1 MSLIGQQVMV
11 RGSDGK
17 MYSSP
22 QAAQAAGVNYT
33 MGGGFRGVQNA
44 IGRQRGVPSSV
55 SQGTQGGIQQINP
68 FQPSQPPTPPPR
80 QDNLTNFTRMLGGG
94 NFNNPNFRGQPL
106 PQYQGPQVPTAPP
119 RAPQQGGGQITTGRE
134 FLRDREA
141 RLPMIPSRNFLE
153 QRQRLQPQM
162 PPQGGGQVTNQ
173 AFLDRAVP
181 IPNQPPQMR
190 RPLGGGGRNPSQT
203 YQPQVPPQGG
213 GFQPLQNLYN
223 QRQKM
228 PQPPMP
234 SQGGDMVSG
243 PDMNFL
249 LDGRNPSNLFLN
261 PFNQQPQVPTR
272 GQPTPP
278 GLTVLPPRFGDSAPP
293 MQGPRPGGPFVPT
306 GPMDEMTRR
315 RVESGQQFK
324 YGGGSPSTP
333 INTVADN
340 VMGGYLGDI
349 YGSTAPPSQQVAT
362 TTAMNGDQT
371 FRDFKQDPYGTMNYG
386 DSFKPLLSGGGLTSG
401 TTNFTRYDP
410 VTDTYHGTIGG
421 IAGNIPITRKGSEV
435 SDAFKTNF
443 EASFAQN
450 DETSPPSGSA
460 GTGTTTTTGTGATTT
475 TGTGTTTTTG
485 TGTTPTTTTDT
496 GTTPTTGTASGEQPF
511 VTSVD
516 KTETRMDPIT
526 QQLLFG
532 LDGQGGF
539 IPGAFEAAERTFF
552 DAQGRPI
559 VVPQEIAG
567 LSPDQLRAAQLARS
581 QVGVQRPFIEEA
593 MGLGRQGLGSLERG
607 LTDQAIFDKEALQE
621 MRRGADF
628 ALDQRDLGLMDALGG
643 IAEGR
648 GKAIGAEARLRG
660 DLADQERFQTGA
672 TDKYLQQLGQRE
684 GIARSAADQFGM
696 DLARTRQQGRRTFDE
711 FGRDV
716 TDSLGMRA
724 MAGEGLDRDLARSE
738 LMATLGTDRQR
749 RGLGR
754 AEGTLMRGIG
764 GLDTGIS
771 EAEGLT
777 RRSTRG
783 FDPSMTEQFFDP
795 FEDRVVQQTI
805 EDISEQATKGD
816 IAQRA
821 RDIASGGQSAFGSRA
836 KLAAGERAEA
846 LGRGLAKEIGAL
858 RSRGFGQAQQSALGE
873 FARQRGAESAA
884 ASGLSSLA
892 GQRFGG
898 RQALSGARE
907 RRSQQELA
915 ASRGLSDILSR
926 GATQRFGAGSGFADA
941 ASQAAA
947 QKLGAGT
954 AFGDLIGRT
963 AAQQLGA
970 QQQLGQTLGQTG
982 ASGFGALSGLG
993 SLIGSGAQQRF
1004 AAGTGLGQTLA
1015 GLGQASAGAR
1025 QQAGSTGMGI
1035 SSNLANLFRG
1045 IGGTQAQ
1052 GGAQLGSAQ
1061 AGFGSQ
1067 LAGLGSQLQQ
1077 AGTSDIGLLQ
1087 GMGAQAQAQRQRE
1100 LDAQRAMLLQAQQAP
1115 LAQYQA
1121 LMPFVGMAPTGQTT
1135 FRTQFGTPPSA
1146 LQAGLGVGLSGLGAL
1161 GNFYNR
1167 DRTKD

>member
-1 MSLIGQQVMV
+1 MFRAM
-11 RGSDGK
+11 
-17 MYSSP
+17 P
-22 QAAQAAGVNYT
+22 QNFPMQRSVGAPT
-33 MGGGFRGVQNA
+33 MGGMQ
-44 IGRQRGVPSSV
+44 S
-55 SQGTQGGIQQINP
+55 IQP
-68 FQPSQPPTPPPR
+68 LQPPTPPPR
-80 QDNLTNFTRMLGGG
+80 QDNLMNFTRMLGGG
-94 NFNNPNFRGQPL
+94 SFNNPNFRGQPL
-106 PQYQGPQVPTAPP
+106 PQNYGPQVPTAPP
-119 RAPQQGGGQITTGRE
+119 RAPQQGGGFATTGQEFFRNQPSQRLPMQPPQMQQPRRKFLEQSLSPQLMPQPQVPQQGGGQVFQGGGGGPMGGQAFRGGQPFTLPGQRLPMQPPQMRTQGPDNIGGRSLAQIRQEVGGTPAPFQQNLTDHRARMPRNAFGPQPALLPPQMRPPQVPPQGGGQITTGRE
-134 FLRDREA
+134 FLR
-141 RLPMIPSRNFLE
+141 N
-153 QRQRLQPQM
+153 QPVM
-162 PPQGGGQVTNQ
+162 PGVRSSLGVGSG
-173 AFLDRAVP
+173 
-181 IPNQPPQMR
+181 QPPQM
-190 RPLGGGGRNPSQT
+190 P
-203 YQPQVPPQGG
+203 QPQVPPQTGASPLPE
-213 GFQPLQNLYN
+213 GFSYTAPPDGMYTMD
-223 QRQKM
+223 M
-228 PQPPMP
+228 PQYGKRFAYGP
-234 SQGGDMVSG
+234 QGQRVEVDDNRIGLGG
-243 PDMNFL
+243 PT
-249 LDGRNPSNLFLN
+249 G
-261 PFNQQPQVPTR
+261 QVPM
-272 GQPTPP
+272 PP

-293 MQGPRPGGPFVPT
+293 MQGPRPGGPFMPKEVP
-306 GPMDEMTRR
+306 
-315 RVESGQQFK
+315 
-324 YGGGSPSTP
+324 
-333 INTVADN
+333 
-340 VMGGYLGDI
+340 
-349 YGSTAPPSQQVAT
+349 
-362 TTAMNGDQT
+362 
-371 FRDFKQDPYGTMNYG
+371 
-386 DSFKPLLSGGGLTSG
+386 
-401 TTNFTRYDP
+401 
-410 VTDTYHGTIGG
+410 
-421 IAGNIPITRKGSEV
+421 SEV
-435 SDAFKTNF
+435 KDAFETN
-443 EASFAQN
+443 
-450 DETSPPSGSA
+450 
-460 GTGTTTTTGTGATTT
+460 TGTTTTTGTSDMMAGTLGGRGYGRFPLGSAGPEYLYDDAGNPIMEPRFGGGFNLPGSAGTGTNTTAMNGGQT
-475 TGTGTTTTTG
+475 SAQNGGTPPPSGSAGTGTTTTTG

-643 IAEGR
+643 IEEGR
-648 GKAIGAEARLRG
+648 GRAIGAEARLRG

-672 TDKYLQQLGQRE
+672 TDRYLQQLGQRE
-684 GIARSAADQFGM
+684 GLARGAADQFGM

-716 TDSLGMRA
+716 TDALGMRA

-754 AEGTLMRGIG
+754 AEGTLMQGIG
-764 GLDTGIS
+764 GLDTGIR
-771 EAEGLT
+771 EAERLT

-783 FDPSMTEQFFDP
+783 FDPRMTEQFFDP

-873 FARQRGAESAA
+873 FARQRAAESAA

-926 GATQRFGAGSGFADA
+926 GATTRFGAGSGFADA

-1146 LQAGLGVGLSGLGAL
+1146 LQAGLGTGLAGLGAL
-1161 GNFYNR
+1161 GTFFRNPAN
-1167 DRTKD
+1167 TGT

>member
-1 MSLIGQQVMV
+1 MF
-11 RGSDGK
+11 RG
-17 MYSSP
+17 MP
-22 QAAQAAGVNYT
+22 QNFPMQRSVGAPT
-33 MGGGFRGVQNA
+33 MGGMQ
-44 IGRQRGVPSSV
+44 S
-55 SQGTQGGIQQINP
+55 IQP
-68 FQPSQPPTPPPR
+68 LQPPTPPPR
-80 QDNLTNFTRMLGGG
+80 QDNLMNFTRMLGGG
-94 NFNNPNFRGQPL
+94 NFNNPNFRAQPL

-119 RAPQQGGGQITTGRE
+119 RAPQQGGIFNRPYLGAAAERGLIERPPNPNQRVQPQPALLPNRAFPMQQPQVPPQSDGQVTNQLPLRQEFARAPQQGGGFATTGQEFFRNQPGQRLPMQPPQMQQPPMPPQGGGQITTGRE
-134 FLRDREA
+134 FLRNQPVMPGVRSS
-141 RLPMIPSRNFLE
+141 LGVGSGQL
-153 QRQRLQPQM
+153 PQM
-162 PPQGGGQVTNQ
+162 P
-173 AFLDRAVP
+173 
-181 IPNQPPQMR
+181 
-190 RPLGGGGRNPSQT
+190 
-203 YQPQVPPQGG
+203 QPQVPPQGG
-213 GFQPLQNLYN
+213 GQVF
-223 QRQKM
+223 
-228 PQPPMP
+228 
-234 SQGGDMVSG
+234 QGGGGG
-243 PDMNFL
+243 PMGGQAFR
-249 LDGRNPSNLFLN
+249 G
-261 PFNQQPQVPTR
+261 
-272 GQPTPP
+272 GQPFTSP

-293 MQGPRPGGPFVPT
+293 MQGPRPGGPFMPT

-315 RVESGQQFK
+315 RVESGEQFK
-324 YGGGSPSTP
+324 YGAPSTG
-333 INTVADN
+333 T
-340 VMGGYLGDI
+340 G
-349 YGSTAPPSQQVAT
+349 TT
-362 TTAMNGDQT
+362 TTAMNGGQT
-371 FRDFKQDPYGTMNYG
+371 
-386 DSFKPLLSGGGLTSG
+386 
-401 TTNFTRYDP
+401 
-410 VTDTYHGTIGG
+410 
-421 IAGNIPITRKGSEV
+421 
-435 SDAFKTNF
+435 
-443 EASFAQN
+443 FAQN
-450 DETSPPSGSA
+450 GGTPPPSGSA
-460 GTGTTTTTGTGATTT
+460 GTGTTTTGTD
-475 TGTGTTTTTG
+475 TTTTTG

-648 GKAIGAEARLRG
+648 GRAIGAEARLRG

-672 TDKYLQQLGQRE
+672 TDRYLQQLGQRE
-684 GIARSAADQFGM
+684 GLARSAADQFGM

-716 TDSLGMRA
+716 TDALGMRA

-873 FARQRGAESAA
+873 FARQRAAESAA

-1146 LQAGLGVGLSGLGAL
+1146 LQAGLGVGLSGLGAI

>member
-55 SQGTQGGIQQINP
+55 SQRTQGGIQQINP
-68 FQPSQPPTPPPR
+68 LQPSQPPMPPPR
-80 QDNLTNFTRMLGGG
+80 QDNLMNFTRNLGGG
-94 NFNNPNFRGQPL
+94 SFNNPNFRGQPL

-119 RAPQQGGGQITTGRE
+119 RAPQQGGGFFNNIQERFRNQPGQI
-134 FLRDREA
+134 
-141 RLPMIPSRNFLE
+141 LPMQPSQNLLE
-153 QRQRLQPQM
+153 QMQRPQMQM
-162 PPQGGGQVTNQ
+162 PPQGG
-173 AFLDRAVP
+173 
-181 IPNQPPQMR
+181 
-190 RPLGGGGRNPSQT
+190 
-203 YQPQVPPQGG
+203 
-213 GFQPLQNLYN
+213 
-223 QRQKM
+223 
-228 PQPPMP
+228 
-234 SQGGDMVSG
+234 DMVPG

-278 GLTVLPPRFGDSAPP
+278 GLTVLPPRYGDSAPP

-386 DSFKPLLSGGGLTSG
+386 DSFKPLGSGGGLTSG

-410 VTDTYHGTIGG
+410 VTDTYHGAIGG

-450 DETSPPSGSA
+450 GGTPPPSGSA
-460 GTGTTTTTGTGATTT
+460 GTGTTTTTGTGDMMAGTLGGRGYGRFPLGSAGPEYLYDDAGNPIMEPRFGGGFNLPGSAGTGTTT

-485 TGTTPTTTTDT
+485 T

-628 ALDQRDLGLMDALGG
+628 ALDQRDLGLMDSLGG

-648 GKAIGAEARLRG
+648 GRAIGAESRLRG

-672 TDKYLQQLGQRE
+672 TDRYLQQLGQRE
-684 GIARSAADQFGM
+684 GLARGAADQFGM

-716 TDSLGMRA
+716 TDALGMRA

-764 GLDTGIS
+764 GLDTGIR
-771 EAEGLT
+771 EAERLT

-783 FDPSMTEQFFDP
+783 FDPRMTERFFDP

-821 RDIASGGQSAFGSRA
+821 QDIASGGQSAFGSRA

-926 GATQRFGAGSGFADA
+926 GATTRFGAGSGFADA

-982 ASGFGALSGLG
+982 AAGFGALSGLG

-1115 LAQYQA
+1115 LPQYQA

>member
-1 MSLIGQQVMV
+1 MF
-11 RGSDGK
+11 RG
-17 MYSSP
+17 MP
-22 QAAQAAGVNYT
+22 QNFPMQRSVGAPT
-33 MGGGFRGVQNA
+33 MGGMQ
-44 IGRQRGVPSSV
+44 S
-55 SQGTQGGIQQINP
+55 IQP
-68 FQPSQPPTPPPR
+68 LQPPTPPPR
-80 QDNLTNFTRMLGGG
+80 QDNLMNFTRMLGGG
-94 NFNNPNFRGQPL
+94 NFNNSNFRAQPL
-106 PQYQGPQVPTAPP
+106 PQYQGPQAPTAPP
-119 RAPQQGGGQITTGRE
+119 RAPQQGGGFATTGQE
-134 FLRDREA
+134 FFSNQPRQ
-141 RLPMIPSRNFLE
+141 RLPMQPP
-153 QRQRLQPQM
+153 QRPQPPM
-162 PPQGGGQVTNQ
+162 PPQGGGQVTTGREFLRNQ
-173 AFLDRAVP
+173 PVMPGVRSSLGVGSGQPPQMPQPLMRTQGPTFGQIRQEVGGTPAPFQPIQTDHRARMPTNFSLRDAFEPQPASAQP
-181 IPNQPPQMR
+181 QGMPPQMR
-190 RPLGGGGRNPSQT
+190 RPRGGGGRNPFRQEFAGASPLSNERALEDFRNKMGNMGSGPGQILLDDLLPKIQFERGQPPQMP
-203 YQPQVPPQGG
+203 QPQVPPQTGASPLPE
-213 GFQPLQNLYN
+213 GFSYTA
-223 QRQKM
+223 
-228 PQPPMP
+228 PPDGMYTSVMP
-234 SQGGDMVSG
+234 SQGKRYAYG
-243 PDMNFL
+243 PQGQRVEVDDNRL
-249 LDGRNPSNLFLN
+249 GGRG
-261 PFNQQPQVPTR
+261 
-272 GQPTPP
+272 GQPTSP
-278 GLTVLPPRFGDSAPP
+278 GLTVLPPRFGDSAP
-293 MQGPRPGGPFVPT
+293 
-306 GPMDEMTRR
+306 
-315 RVESGQQFK
+315 
-324 YGGGSPSTP
+324 
-333 INTVADN
+333 INSVADN
-340 VMGGYLGDI
+340 FMGFKQDI
-349 YGSTAPPSQQVAT
+349 YG
-362 TTAMNGDQT
+362 
-371 FRDFKQDPYGTMNYG
+371 TMRYG
-386 DSFKPLLSGGGLTSG
+386 DSFKPLSSGGLTSG
-401 TTNFTRYDP
+401 QTNFTRYDP
-410 VTDTYHGTIGG
+410 VTDTYYGTIGG
-421 IAGNIPITRKGSEV
+421 IAGNMPITRKGSEV

-450 DETSPPSGSA
+450 GGTPPPSGSA
-460 GTGTTTTTGTGATTT
+460 GTGTTTTGTGTTTT
-475 TGTGTTTTTG
+475 TGADTTPTTTTG

-648 GKAIGAEARLRG
+648 GRAIGAEARLRG

-684 GIARSAADQFGM
+684 GLARGAADQFGM
-696 DLARTRQQGRRTFDE
+696 DLARTRQHGRRTFDE

-716 TDSLGMRA
+716 TDALGMRA

-764 GLDTGIS
+764 GLNTGIS

-783 FDPSMTEQFFDP
+783 FDPRMTERFFDP

-873 FARQRGAESAA
+873 FARQRAAESAA

-1161 GNFYNR
+1161 GNFFNR